1 VLGRDLD
8 RPLNR
13 AARSLCLAKAPRR
26 RNTLHTQMPIA
37 GAIGPG
43 PASGDTRA
51 SMGTGVSGF
60 SARLEA
66 QSPHY
71 GGCNPEEGLALR

>member
-1 VLGRDLD
+1 
-8 RPLNR
+8 
-13 AARSLCLAKAPRR
+13 
-26 RNTLHTQMPIA
+26 
-37 GAIGPG
+37 
-43 PASGDTRA
+43 
-51 SMGTGVSGF
+51 MGTGVSGF